1 MINYVSSGKA
11 MTVSLIAELIKKRD
25 NIKWTRVIIK
35 KKIKIELDLPNY
47 AAKSDV
53 KKPQLLIHQNPLE
66 NVSLN

>member
-35 KKIKIELDLPNY
+35 KKKNWVRFAQLCSKIWRKKATVVDTS
-47 AAKSDV
+47 KSAR
-53 KKPQLLIHQNPLE
+53 KC
-66 NVSLN
+66 